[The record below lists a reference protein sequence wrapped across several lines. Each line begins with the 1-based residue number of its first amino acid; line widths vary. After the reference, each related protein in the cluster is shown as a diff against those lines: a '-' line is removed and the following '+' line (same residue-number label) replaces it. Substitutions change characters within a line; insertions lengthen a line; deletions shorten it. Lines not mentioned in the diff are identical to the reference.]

1 MIAEQVGTTLLSFVS
16 YRPIA
21 NSKHIDSSMNA
32 MGYSYG
38 EENLVESQQVYH
50 SVNVK
55 DTL

>member
-32 MGYSYG
+32 MGYSCG
-38 EENLVESQQVYH
+38 EENLVESQVYH